1 MNKYII
7 KQATFSIGNKFSVY
21 NENNVL
27 SYIVSG
33 GGILALFDR
42 LLGSICSI
50 GHSTSIKKI
59 DGQVMLTIKKEKG
72 CMFEK
77 FEFIKDNEVFVNIK
91 QDKKLTKASIT
102 VATNGDTYKIIGD
115 IFARKF
121 SIYRNKTEIANVK
134 KFRVSLKDSYELNVL
149 EGFDHIFLIGLVIVI
164 DSSFHN

>member
-1 MNKYII
+1 
-7 KQATFSIGNKFSVY
+7 
-21 NENNVL
+21 
-27 SYIVSG
+27 
-33 GGILALFDR
+33 
-42 LLGSICSI
+42 
-50 GHSTSIKKI
+50 
-59 DGQVMLTIKKEKG
+59 MLTIKKEKG

-77 FEFIKDNEVFVNIK
+77 FEFIKDNEVFANIK

-121 SIYRNKTEIANVK
+121 SIYRNKIEIANVK